1 MGKGERVEARLTTA
15 ERREIEQAAKLAGE
29 SLSAFIVLAAL
40 QRAEVVV
47 TQEATTTV
55 PAEFF
60 DRLLASLD
68 KPDDAPA
75 LARAAATASERG
87 HMTVA

>member
-1 MGKGERVEARLTTA
+1 MGKGERVEARLTMV

-47 TQEATTTV
+47 TQHATTTV

-68 KPDDAPA
+68 EPDEAPA
-75 LARAAATASERG
+75 LARAAATARERG
-87 HMTVA
+87 HVTVA